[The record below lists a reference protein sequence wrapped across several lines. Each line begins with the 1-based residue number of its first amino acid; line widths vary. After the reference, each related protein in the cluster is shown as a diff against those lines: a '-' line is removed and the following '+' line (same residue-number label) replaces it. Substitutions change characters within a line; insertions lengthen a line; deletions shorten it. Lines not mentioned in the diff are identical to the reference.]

1 MTRDGGLLVGPGE
14 GKVLQNP
21 MGVRVVVKVGD
32 GDADGS
38 YSVHDN
44 IIPAR
49 SPYPCLTS
57 TAYHEETFYVLD
69 GELTLRVVDS
79 TFAAPS
85 GSFIVIPWA
94 SSTSPRTRVQSRPE
108 YC

>member
-1 MTRDGGLLVGPGE
+1 MTRDGGLLVSPGE

-21 MGVRVVVKVGD
+21 IGVRVAVKVGD

-49 SPYPCLTS
+49 SPGPFLTS
-57 TAYHEETFYVLD
+57 IAIT
-69 GELTLRVVDS
+69 RR
-79 TFAAPS
+79 P
-85 GSFIVIPWA
+85 
-94 SSTSPRTRVQSRPE
+94 STSLMGS
-108 YC
+108 

>member
-14 GKVLQNP
+14 GKVLQDP
-21 MGVRVVVKVGD
+21 IGVRVVVKVGD

-49 SPYPCLTS
+49 SPGSCLTS
-57 TAYHEETFYVLD
+57 TAIT
-69 GELTLRVVDS
+69 RR
-79 TFAAPS
+79 P
-85 GSFIVIPWA
+85 
-94 SSTSPRTRVQSRPE
+94 STSWMGS
-108 YC
+108 